1 MIRGDLGFT
10 GIVISDDLGNA
21 KQVAA
26 WSPGARAVSF
36 INAGGDMVLTVDASV
51 IPAMVNAVTARAASD
66 TVFRA
71 RVQAAVLRVLTV
83 KAQYGL
89 LGSRLPGDGLLRRST
104 KAALQRWL
112 GITQTGNLDSTTIRA
127 LQARVGAPVT
137 GTWGPASDGRN
148 AGLPRALSRRRHD
161 VEHPHCRR
169 TAALPQHSAL
179 SRVTPPAV
187 GHWSPARARCGPAT
201 PHGRRNEPLKP
212 TEPSRLGLGR
222 HRELRPQDRTTRDS
236 DSEAHVDR
244 TPARGTSLTAGA

>member
-1 MIRGDLGFT
+1 M
-10 GIVISDDLGNA
+10 
-21 KQVAA
+21 VAR
-26 WSPGARAVSF
+26 ARAVGF
-36 INAGGDMVLTVDASV
+36 INAGGDIVLTGNPYV
-51 IPAMVNAVTARAASD
+51 IPAMVAAVTARAASD
-66 TVFRA
+66 SVFRA
-71 RVQAAVLRVLTV
+71 RVQAAVMRVLTV

-89 LGSRLPGDGLLRRST
+89 LAPRLPVTGYFGPLT
-104 KAALQRWL
+104 KTALQRWL
-112 GITQTGNLDSTTIRA
+112 GISQTGVFDGATIRA
-127 LQARVGAPVT
+127 LQARIGAPVV
-137 GTWGPASDGRN
+137 GVWGPHSMAAHCR
-148 AGLPRALSRRRHD
+148 LPRPLSRRRHD
-161 VEHPHCRR
+161 VEHPHRRR
-169 TAALPQHSAL
+169 TPALPRHPAL